1 MTTSSTTLRNRDLF
15 LRNRLTMLVMGCA
28 ALAASL
34 GACVKRV
41 RFPVMAGGA
50 SVCAPFQL
58 KAGL

>member
-50 SVCAPFQL
+50 SVCAP
-58 KAGL
+58 